1 MAQRNVHRRGGLGD
15 SNPEGIVTVLFTDVE
30 GSTALR
36 SDKGD
41 RIAQQAFD
49 AHDEIVRSE
58 VAAHRGRIVKG
69 LGDGFMIVFAS
80 PADGLGCARAIQ
92 QSLARE
98 RRRNPDSTVRVRMG
112 LNTGEVVRQGEDL
125 QGIAVNA
132 AARIAAKAKGG
143 QILASE
149 VVRQLTSANPAYGMT
164 VRGWFSLKGFTERWR
179 LYELPWA
186 ADEPAMAVA
195 TAPSVAARP
204 ARVTPGG
211 PPASA
216 GLASEPDVGP
226 VLCPVVIGRGDELA
240 ALDAALAAGADGQ
253 GSAVLILGEAGVGK
267 SRLTREAAGRADER
281 GWVVLSGRA
290 VPSASPVA
298 YRPLAEALLSA
309 LRATGLPDDPELVPF
324 RAALGRLVPQWRE
337 AGSADASESIV
348 VVAEGVLRL
357 LRCLS
362 EGAGCLLL
370 LEDLQWAD
378 PETLS
383 IVEYLADNLPYETV
397 VCLATVRTEEA
408 SAAMTLARSLRARRA
423 GRVLELGRLGP
434 SDVDRM
440 AEACLGA
447 GGVPEAAVDALL
459 GWADGI
465 PFFVEELLAAWVS
478 GGTLVPGPGGWVV
491 AKPLEAAVPL
501 TFADTVQGRLA
512 PLGAAAQTV
521 LAAAAVVGRR
531 FDWTLLPPITGQPEP
546 AVLDVLGQAV
556 AAQLVAPDP
565 DGAGFKFRH
574 ALTRDAIVDTL
585 LPPSRQALSRSA
597 RHAVEEAHPG
607 LPGEWC
613 ELAADL
619 ALAAGDTG
627 DAADLLLEAGRRAM
641 GQGALGSAEA
651 VLRRARALAGLA
663 PSVTNEIDDALC
675 DTLALAGQADA
686 AAVVGAA
693 LLDRLRAQAAPAELR
708 ARVHLRLARAAVA
721 AAQWDRA
728 DEHLAAMGEL
738 SPKGADLELDA
749 HLAALSAHVAIG
761 RGDYDKA
768 YGLAEAAVAEAEAA
782 GQPAQVCEALEVL
795 GRCLRRSDLA
805 AAEAVFERARAV
817 AATHGL
823 TLWSVRAA
831 AELGHIDHLAGKPI
845 DRLDEAARLAR
856 AAGALGTVATLDLES
871 GFWYYDRHRLDEALD
886 AFQRCADA
894 AGRFRLDEL
903 GAVAASGRA
912 LVHATRGEPQAT
924 AEGLEEAD
932 RLSGGS
938 PAILEMAAVIR
949 AIEALRED
957 DLARGASCLDEGRE
971 AGRSYGGL
979 PAPHYAWRALLRT
992 FLATDGA
999 GARADVLASA
1009 PGARP
1014 DSRAYVAYA
1023 EAIEAGRAGDPDR
1036 AAALVAS
1043 ADPVLAQYPYFHHHG
1058 RRIVAQAAI
1067 EDGWGDP
1074 VTWLRAALAFFE
1086 ADKAEA
1092 LARTCRSLLTRAG
1105 DPTVRR
1111 HKAPEGL
1118 SDDLVAVGV
1127 TRRELDVL
1135 ELLADGRPTREIA
1148 ERLYLSPKTVERHI
1162 SNLATKVGVAGR
1174 AQLVAFA
1181 ANWAARTPHP

>member
-1 MAQRNVHRRGGLGD
+1 LGD

-69 LGDGFMIVFAS
+69 LGDGFMIVFAT

-92 QSLARE
+92 QSLERE

-112 LNTGEVVRQGEDL
+112 LNTGEVVRQGDDL

-149 VVRQLTSANPAYGMT
+149 VVRQLTSANPEYGMT
-164 VRGWFSLKGFTERWR
+164 ALGWFSLKGFTERWR
-179 LYELPWA
+179 LYEMPWEG
-186 ADEPAMAVA
+186 DERAMAVV
-195 TAPSVAARP
+195 APAPGAVRP
-204 ARVTPGG
+204 ARVAPGG

-226 VLCPVVIGRGDELA
+226 VLCPVVIGRADELA

-253 GSAVLILGEAGVGK
+253 GGAVLLLGEAGVGK

-298 YRPLAEALLSA
+298 FRPLAEALLSA

-337 AGSADASESIV
+337 AGSADAAESIV

-362 EGAGCLLL
+362 QGAGCLLL

-378 PETLS
+378 PETLA
-383 IVEYLADNLPYETV
+383 IVEYLADNLPYEPV
-397 VCLATVRTEEA
+397 VCLVTVRTEEA

-434 SDVDRM
+434 SDIDRM
-440 AEACLGA
+440 AEACLGS
-447 GGVPEAAVDALL
+447 GGVPKEAVDALL

-465 PFFVEELLAAWVS
+465 PFFVEELLASWVS
-478 GGTLVPGPGGWVV
+478 GGTLVPGPGGWAV
-491 AKPLEAAVPL
+491 AKPIEAAVPL

-512 PLGAAAQTV
+512 PLGGAAQS
-521 LAAAAVVGRR
+521 LLQAAAVVGRR
-531 FDWTLLPPITGQPEP
+531 FDWTLLPLITGQPETI
-546 AVLDVLGQAV
+546 VLDVLSQAV

-565 DGAGFKFRH
+565 GGAGFKFRH
-574 ALTRDAIVDTL
+574 SLTRDAIADTL
-585 LPPSRQALSRSA
+585 LPPQRQALSRSA
-597 RHAVEEAHPG
+597 RRAVEDAHPG

-627 DAADLLLEAGRRAM
+627 DAADLLLDAGRRAM
-641 GQGALGSAEA
+641 DQGALGSAEA
-651 VLRRARALAGLA
+651 VLRRARGLAGVA
-663 PSVTNEIDDALC
+663 PAVVNEIDDALC
-675 DTLALAGQADA
+675 DTLALAGHADA
-686 AAVVGAA
+686 AAAVGAA
-693 LLDRLRAQAAPAELR
+693 LLDRLRLEGAPAEFR

-728 DEHLAAMGEL
+728 DEHLAAVAEL
-738 SPKGADLELDA
+738 SPRGTEPEVDA

-761 RGDYDKA
+761 RGEYERA

-817 AATHGL
+817 AAAHDL
-823 TLWSVRAA
+823 TVWSVRAA
-831 AELGHIDHLAGKPI
+831 AELGLIDQLAGKPI
-845 DRLDEAARLAR
+845 DRLKEAARLAR
-856 AAGALGTVATLDLES
+856 AAGALGTVASLDLQS
-871 GFWYYDRHRLDEALD
+871 GFWYYDRHSLDEALE

-894 AGRFRLDEL
+894 TGRFRLDEL

-912 LVHATRGEPQAT
+912 LVHVARGDRPATEEA
-924 AEGLEEAD
+924 LEEAD
-932 RLSGGS
+932 RLSGRS
-938 PAILEMAAVIR
+938 PVILEMAATTR
-949 AIEALRED
+949 AFEALQQD
-957 DLARGASCLDEGRE
+957 DLARGISHLDQARE

-979 PAPHYAWRALLRT
+979 PAPHSGWWALLRT
-992 FLATDGA
+992 FTASDGA
-999 GARADVLASA
+999 GARADVLASTA
-1009 PGARP
+1009 GPRP
-1014 DSRAYVAYA
+1014 VNQAYLAYA

-1036 AAALVAS
+1036 AASLVAS
-1043 ADPVLAQYPYFHHHG
+1043 ADPHLASFPLFHHHA
-1058 RRIVAQAAI
+1058 RRLVAEAAI
-1067 EDGWGDP
+1067 DDGWGDP
-1074 VTWLRAALAFFE
+1074 VAWLRAALAFFE
-1086 ADKAEA
+1086 ADKTEA
-1092 LARTCRSLLTRAG
+1092 MTRTCRSLLARAG

-1118 SDDLVAVGV
+1118 SEDLVALGV

-1135 ELLADGRPTREIA
+1135 QLLADGRPTKEIA

-1181 ANWAARTPHP
+1181 AAWAARTPQP